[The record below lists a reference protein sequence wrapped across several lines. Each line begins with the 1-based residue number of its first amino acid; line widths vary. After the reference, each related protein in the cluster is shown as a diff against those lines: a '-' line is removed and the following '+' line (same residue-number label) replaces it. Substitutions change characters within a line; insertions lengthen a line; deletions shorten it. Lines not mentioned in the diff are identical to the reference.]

1 MLRLFHSPIASRHQ
15 SMLTLARSGSTL
27 NVTELNAKE
36 LKMRWLAETNKTA
49 AVVRAAVLGTI
60 S

>member
-1 MLRLFHSPIASRHQ
+1 
-15 SMLTLARSGSTL
+15 MLTLARSGSTL